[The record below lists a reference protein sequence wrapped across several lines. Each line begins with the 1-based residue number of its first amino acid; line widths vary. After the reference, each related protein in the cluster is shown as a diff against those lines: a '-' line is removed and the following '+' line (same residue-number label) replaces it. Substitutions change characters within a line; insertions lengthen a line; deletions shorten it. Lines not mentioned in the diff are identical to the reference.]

1 MDFRKRIKE
10 KGLKIIWIAEKLG
23 ISQPLLSMY
32 LSGDRNMSEE
42 TEDRLKEILK

>member
-32 LSGDRNMSEE
+32 LNGDRNMSKEIEE
-42 TEDRLKEILK
+42 KLKEILK

>member
-10 KGLKIIWIAEKLG
+10 KGLKIIWIADKLG

-32 LSGDRNMSEE
+32 LSGDRNMSED
-42 TEDRLKEILK
+42 TEERLKEILK

>member
-10 KGLKIIWIAEKLG
+10 KGLKIIWIADKLG

-32 LSGDRNMSEE
+32 LSGDRNMNEE
-42 TEDRLKEILK
+42 MEEKLKEILK